1 MFERRNSEEER
12 ITRGKKKILL
22 LILFLLIIFS
32 LLFVFKVKEDMID
45 FEVNYT
51 AGKRLAVGESLYHR
65 EDGHFM
71 FKYFPASAILYLPL
85 TFLPLDAAKG
95 VWYFI
100 VLFSLFSIVTISKE
114 IVFSKRAKLLS
125 AVLSFL
131 ILAKFFLRELQLGQI
146 NAVVTLV
153 LLSMVRLMA
162 SRNERGSRKDIQ
174 AGILCGL
181 ASALKPYAVI
191 FLPYFFIKKKW
202 LSLVTALGFLAFALI
217 IPSLFFGFQGNIAA
231 LREWI
236 STLSSTTPFLLSSQ
250 DNISV
255 IALFVKWTGNQTISL
270 WLSTLVVILLAVL
283 ALRIILKGKRAAQ
296 APVLECSLLLVC
308 IPLVSPLGWDY
319 TFLSSILAVMILVK
333 NFFNYSKLWRVFLGV
348 NFFVIAF
355 SLYDLMGR
363 ELYSAFMTASVTT
376 INFLI
381 LIAYLASL
389 RFRKIC

>member
-1 MFERRNSEEER
+1 MFERRNSEEQR
-12 ITRGKKKILL
+12 ITRGKKGIFL

-51 AGKRLAVGESLYHR
+51 AGKRLAMGESLYQR

-85 TFLPLDAAKG
+85 AFLPLDVAKG

-100 VLFSLFSIVTISKE
+100 VIFSLFLIVCISKE
-114 IVFSKRAKLLS
+114 IVFSKAATPLP

-153 LLSMVRLMA
+153 LLSVVRLMT
-162 SRNERGSRKDIQ
+162 SRDERGSGRDIQ

-202 LSLVTALGFLAFALI
+202 LSLVSAIGFLAFALI
-217 IPSLFFGFQGNIAA
+217 VPSLFFGFQGNITVH
-231 LREWI
+231 REWV
-236 STLSSTTPFLLSSQ
+236 STLSSTTPFLFSSQ
-250 DNISV
+250 DNISI
-255 IALFVKWTGNQTISL
+255 IALFMKWTGSQTLSL
-270 WLSTLVVILLAVL
+270 WLSALVIAFLAAL
-283 ALRIILKGKRAAQ
+283 ALIIVLKGKRVAQ
-296 APVLECSLLLVC
+296 APVLESSLLLVF

-319 TFLSSILAVMILVK
+319 TLLSSLLAVMILIK
-333 NFFNYSKLWRVFLGV
+333 NFFNYSKLWRVFLGF
-348 NFFVIAF
+348 NFFIIAF

-363 ELYSAFMTASVTT
+363 GLYSAFMTASVTT
-376 INFLI
+376 INFFI
-381 LIAYLASL
+381 VIAYLASL
-389 RFRKIC
+389 RFRKMC